1 MKRLLA
7 RLRPA
12 RLARSVDFR
21 DAGDPRSA
29 DMRIVRHTQTVCVN
43 DLRSDINSSADSDG
57 RDKRAGI
64 AARAFVWR
72 PLFVKEKDVRFNAGE
87 GEWEG
92 CGIATRY
99 DDFIISRPAKS
110 RATTHPARARRN
122 VTSDRKGC
130 PRRGR
135 GRENPCVSRDADTT
149 HSECIM
155 PAQESLFFGTIG
167 RDKPRGNFPALSGPS
182 DLSSLLRYL

>member
-21 DAGDPRSA
+21 DAGDRRSG
-29 DMRIVRHTQTVCVN
+29 DIRRHTQTVCVN

-72 PLFVKEKDVRFNAGE
+72 PLFVKGKDVRFNAGRE
-87 GEWEG
+87 GEG
-92 CGIATRY
+92 GGGRTRNC
-99 DDFIISRPAKS
+99 
-110 RATTHPARARRN
+110 H
-122 VTSDRKGC
+122 
-130 PRRGR
+130 
-135 GRENPCVSRDADTT
+135 
-149 HSECIM
+149 
-155 PAQESLFFGTIG
+155 
-167 RDKPRGNFPALSGPS
+167 AL
-182 DLSSLLRYL
+182 L